1 MKTMEINELVNELK
15 EYDGES
21 DIKVWIRGA
30 DKAYPISTV
39 AAGTTCAYIG
49 VDDSNLV
56 DLSKIWH
63 DASEPPKPNKWFIY
77 EAYAEDQD
85 PEYGAYFS
93 AELEPITWG
102 RMTVANEITR
112 WAYISELLPK
122 QLENCK
128 QSKEVLL

>member
-1 MKTMEINELVNELK
+1 MTRDELIISEAKKYYYNNINCHNAFLHGVE
-15 EYDGES
+15 
-21 DIKVWIRGA
+21 WA
-30 DKAYPISTV
+30 DEHSANV
-39 AAGTTCAYIG
+39 
-49 VDDSNLV
+49 
-56 DLSKIWH
+56 WH

-112 WAYISELLPK
+112 WAYVSDILPK
-122 QLENCK
+122 GGE
-128 QSKEVLL
+128 E